1 MGTVANDRPFLLVP
15 VANPETVD
23 RLLDTAIDIARDRDL
38 AILALTVVE
47 APIQLPLGR
56 AREAMD
62 VEQEESVVNYARDVA
77 EEAGVPV
84 TGRLRFGRDVAT
96 SVITV
101 AERENCEAILLGWR
115 GRPRRRDIVL
125 GSYIDEILSE
135 AVVDVLVKRIDREG
149 DTVESILVPV
159 AGGPHTEYAA
169 EVAGSLA
176 REHGA
181 WVELVTVVVDEDE
194 ETMAEA
200 RELLTETSAALGAID
215 SVEETVLVGD
225 VVPEIVGRVEER
237 GHDITVLGAARG
249 GLLRR
254 VLVGDVPEAI
264 ARESEGAVIMARR
277 AGRAR
282 ALWRRLR
289 NRLPV

>member
-1 MGTVANDRPFLLVP
+1 MSGDRSCLLVP
-15 VANPETVD
+15 VANPENAE
-23 RLLDTAIDIARDRDL
+23 RLLDTAIDLARDRDL
-38 AILALTVVE
+38 AILVLTVVE
-47 APIQLPLGR
+47 VPLQLPLER

-62 VEQEESVVNYARDVA
+62 VEAEEGVVTYAREIA
-77 EEAGVPV
+77 AEAGVPA
-84 TGRLRFGRDVAT
+84 TGRLRFGRDVAGGIV
-96 SVITV
+96 SV
-101 AERENCEAILLGWR
+101 AEREEVEAILLGWR
-115 GRPRRRDIVL
+115 GRPRRREVVL

-135 AVVDVLVKRIDREG
+135 TPVDVLVKRIDRTG
-149 DTVESILVPV
+149 DDVESILVPV

-169 EVAGSLA
+169 EVAGSIA

-181 WVELVTVVVDEDE
+181 RVELVTVLGE
-194 ETMAEA
+194 ESEESMTEA
-200 RELLTETSAALGAID
+200 RELLTETSAALGVVD

-237 GHDITVLGAARG
+237 GHDVTVLGAARG

-264 ARESEGAVIMARR
+264 ARESESAVIMARR
-277 AGRAR
+277 GKRVT